1 MAAPAAAVAA
11 AKTPSGKTFR
21 SGQAARGLRA
31 PPLPARAPHRR
42 PKGRG
47 EGRGRTRPG
56 LRPRQLNPAPLRGTA
71 ASAPRGCPDKGR
83 PSGAFSAIL
92 SFAPATMLQP
102 AIDPFC
108 RAFCGTY
115 LPAPAAK
122 HAWRPPFAPVFPG
135 SADQCLAQRRALD
148 LVLRG
153 GQGKGAWPK
162 GLRLGTELHLPDGLG
177 TTRQGPQL

>member
-135 SADQCLAQRRALD
+135 SADQCLAQRSLGSHGEVTD
-148 LVLRG
+148 Y
-153 GQGKGAWPK
+153 GAAELIKNDKAPCNCQQ
-162 GLRLGTELHLPDGLG
+162 LGS
-177 TTRQGPQL
+177 